1 MASLPLD
8 ALDAPENNQ
17 NDIQHVESNNA
28 QQTTLSDTSTSGAST
43 SNMPKVEEQAN
54 KHVFNEQFS
63 SSQKLRQL
71 RPSSKKR
78 KTIIKVEGNVATK
91 KQDYLVTE
99 EPLEIRLR
107 KPSQTRKAESERL
120 SITMRTPGT
129 PEHDFELVT
138 GLLYNEGIIQKQSD
152 IQKLSYCVDKLLNE
166 EQRFNVI
173 NVQLNKD
180 IDVNDIQQRTFI
192 SNSACGVCGKS
203 SLNALHTQGY
213 CSIDSAMKITPEL
226 IKSLPNKLM
235 TEQGVFTQTGG
246 IHAAALFDTDGNLL
260 ALREDVGRHNALDKL
275 IGWAVLENKVPL
287 ENSILLMSSR
297 ASFELIQKAVVAGI
311 PMVCALSA
319 PSSLAVQ
326 LADEFGISLVAFL
339 RDERFNI
346 YTHEER
352 ILL

>member
-1 MASLPLD
+1 MASLPID
-8 ALDAPENNQ
+8 ALTDIEK
-17 NDIQHVESNNA
+17 DIQNIEP
-28 QQTTLSDTSTSGAST
+28 LD
-43 SNMPKVEEQAN
+43 
-54 KHVFNEQFS
+54 S
-63 SSQKLRQL
+63 SSSVQNAELSNVSKKIGKAITKEETIQQVAHSKVANSQKI

-78 KTIIKVEGNVATK
+78 KMIIKVEGNKVAK

-107 KPSQTRKAESERL
+107 KSSQTRKVESERL

-129 PEHDFELVT
+129 PANDFELVT
-138 GLLYNEGIIQKQSD
+138 GLLYNEGLIQNQSD

-173 NVQLNKD
+173 NVQLKN
-180 IDVNDIQQRTFI
+180 DVELTAAQQRTFM

-203 SLNALHTQGY
+203 SLDALHTQGH
-213 CSIDSAMKITPEL
+213 CTIESQMRITPEL
-226 IKSLPNKLM
+226 IQSLPDKLM
-235 TEQGVFTQTGG
+235 NEQGVFTQTGG
-246 IHAAALFDTDGNLL
+246 IHAAALFDTNGNLL

-275 IGWAVLENKVPL
+275 IGWAVLEDKVPL
-287 ENSILLMSSR
+287 ENCILLMSSR

-346 YTHEER
+346 YSHEER
-352 ILL
+352 ILLEA